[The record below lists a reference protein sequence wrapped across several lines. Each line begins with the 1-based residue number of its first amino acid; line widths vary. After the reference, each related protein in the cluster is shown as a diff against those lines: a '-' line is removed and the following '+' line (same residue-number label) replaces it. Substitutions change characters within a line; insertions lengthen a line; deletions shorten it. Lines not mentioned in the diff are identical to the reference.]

1 MMSFNQWGNA
11 LYSGEK
17 SYAIIGHR
25 RNFVRAAI
33 AVIALMAV
41 IIGVFGLNRSIEFT
55 GGSQYTIIGTATP
68 QEQIAHETMSKQGIT
83 SDVRATS
90 LGNDG
95 MRVQTETLDTD
106 TARATRDALA
116 QAYGVDVESVQY
128 EAIGPSWGK
137 DVTYQAALSL
147 VIFMALIAVLMTIYF
162 RSWTMSVSALF
173 ALMHDVFMTVG
184 MFALM
189 RAEVSPA
196 TVIGFLTILGYSLY
210 DTVVVFDKVRELT
223 TGVWEQ
229 KNYTFGER
237 VNLAVNQTMVR
248 SINTSIVA
256 LLPVGSILFIGLY
269 LLGAGTLIDISLALF
284 IGMIVGTYS
293 SIFIASTVLVTLEML
308 RSRAREHT
316 AMVEAHREKHEG
328 KTIHVSKLESMTAS
342 IPEEAVQAGQ
352 RLSNAQQPSRK
363 KRKKR

>member
-11 LYSGEK
+11 LYSGDK
-17 SYAIIGHR
+17 SYNIVGSR
-25 RNFVRAAI
+25 RLFVRAAVI
-33 AVIALMAV
+33 VIALMALL
-41 IIGVFGLNRSIEFT
+41 IALLGLNRSIEFT
-55 GGSQYTIIGTATP
+55 GGSQFTVTGTATP
-68 QEQIAHETMSKQGIT
+68 QEQLAHDVLAKSGVTE
-83 SDVRATS
+83 DVRATS

-95 MRVQTETLDTD
+95 MRVQSGTLETSA
-106 TARATRDALA
+106 AREVRQALA
-116 QAYGVDVESVQY
+116 DAYAVDVESVQY
-128 EAIGPSWGK
+128 ESIGPSWGK

-147 VIFMALIAVLMTIYF
+147 VIFMILVSLLMTIYF
-162 RSWTMSVSALF
+162 RSWTMSLSAIV

-184 MFALM
+184 MFAIL

-223 TGVWEQ
+223 EGVWEQ
-229 KNYTFGER
+229 REYTFAER
-237 VNLAVNQTMVR
+237 VNMAVNQTMVR

-256 LLPVGSILFIGLY
+256 LLPVGAILFIGLY

-293 SIFIASTVLVTLEML
+293 SIFIASTVLVSLESRRQRTIEHTRTVEGV
-308 RSRAREHT
+308 RSRKGGRST
-316 AMVEAHREKHEG
+316 
-328 KTIHVSKLESMTAS
+328 STAS
-342 IPEEAVQAGQ
+342 VATVSVAVDADSVQAGQ
-352 RLSNAQQPSRK
+352 RLSNSQQPSRK

>member
-1 MMSFNQWGNA
+1 MMSFAQWGNA

-17 SYAIIGHR
+17 SYDIIER
-25 RNFVRAAI
+25 RQWFVRATFI
-33 AVIALMAV
+33 VIALMAL
-41 IIGVFGLNRSIEFT
+41 IIGLFGLNRSIEFT
-55 GGSQYTIIGTATP
+55 GGSQFTIIGTATP
-68 QEQIAHETMSKQGIT
+68 SEQIAHDTLKTQGLT
-83 SDVRATS
+83 DVRATS
-90 LGNDG
+90 LGQDG
-95 MRVQTETLDTD
+95 MRVQTATLDSD
-106 TARATRDALA
+106 TARQTREALA
-116 QAYGVDVESVQY
+116 TAYGVDPQSVQY
-128 EAIGPSWGK
+128 ESIGPSWGK

-147 VIFMALIAVLMTIYF
+147 VIFLALVSLLMTIYF
-162 RSWTMSVSALF
+162 RSWTMSVSAVVALF
-173 ALMHDVFMTVG
+173 HDVFMTVG
-184 MFALM
+184 MFALL

-223 TGVWEQ
+223 TGIWEQ
-229 KNYTFGER
+229 KNYTFAER

-256 LLPVGSILFIGLY
+256 LLPVGAILFIGLY

-293 SIFIASTVLVTLEML
+293 SIFIASTVLVSLEML
-308 RSRAREHT
+308 RSRTKEHT
-316 AMVEAHREKHEG
+316 ALVDSYRQRKEG
-328 KTIHVSKLESMTAS
+328 KTIHASKQESLTAEA
-342 IPEEAVQAGQ
+342 PEEAVQAGR

>member
-17 SYAIIGHR
+17 SYNIVGR
-25 RNFVRAAI
+25 RTLFVRAAV
-33 AVIALMAV
+33 AVIALMAA
-41 IIGVFGLNRSIEFT
+41 IIAFLGLNLSIEFT
-55 GGSQYTIIGTATP
+55 GGSQFTITGASAP
-68 QEQIAHETMSKQGIT
+68 VEQVAHDTLKQTGIT
-83 SDVRATS
+83 TDVRATS
-90 LGNDG
+90 LGSDG
-95 MRVQTETLDTD
+95 MRVQTEALETTK
-106 TARATRDALA
+106 AREVRQSLA
-116 QAYGVDVESVQY
+116 DAYGVQVESVQY
-128 EAIGPSWGK
+128 ESIGPSWGK

-147 VIFMALIAVLMTIYF
+147 IIFMALVSLLMTIYF
-162 RSWTMSVSALF
+162 RSWTMSLSAVV
-173 ALMHDVFMTVG
+173 ALLHDVFMTVG
-184 MFALM
+184 MFALL

-223 TGVWEQ
+223 VGVWDQ
-229 KNYTFGER
+229 KNYTFAER

-256 LLPVGSILFIGLY
+256 LLPVGAILFIGLY

-293 SIFIASTVLVTLEML
+293 SIFIASTVLVALEMR
-308 RSRAREHT
+308 RSRTRQHSE
-316 AMVEAHREKHEG
+316 MVESHRVKHEG
-328 KTIHVSKLESMTAS
+328 KTIHVSKTESLTADA
-342 IPEEAVQAGQ
+342 PEEAVRAGR
-352 RLSNAQQPSRK
+352 RLSNTEQPSRK